1 MTSPQPID
9 EDGALRPALAA
20 LSDAV
25 HALCGTQSDFKANKT
40 VYAPSRYLQLMD
52 AVEGATINT
61 GGGGG
66 SKSRPPM
73 WVDAYDLL
81 NEIDVAVECW
91 NPQNDGIPPTVGRL
105 NVIVGK
111 SWRPQDCRQIEQITA
126 AVEAWVESIKELL
139 DPTPRWTL
147 PYPCPSC
154 STKTVYKRDS
164 GGEMIRQPALAVSTE
179 TGVTCLKCRAHWPHG
194 KLLFLGRLLGSL
206 PSNVGE

>member
-1 MTSPQPID
+1 MSALPVD

-25 HALCGTQSDFKANKT
+25 HALCGTQSDFRANKT
-40 VYAPSRYLQLMD
+40 VYAPSRYMQLQD

-91 NPQNDGIPPTVGRL
+91 QPAFVGVPPTVGRL
-105 NVIVGK
+105 NCINAR
-111 SWRPQDCRQIEQITA
+111 SWRPQDCRQIEQITS
-126 AVEAWVESIKELL
+126 AVQSWVESIKELL
-139 DPTPRWTL
+139 DPKPKWTL

-154 STKTVYKRDS
+154 MTKTVYSRDS
-164 GGEMIRQPALAVSTE
+164 GGEMIRKPALLVIPEVGVS
-179 TGVTCLKCRAHWPHG
+179 CLKCRAHWPHG